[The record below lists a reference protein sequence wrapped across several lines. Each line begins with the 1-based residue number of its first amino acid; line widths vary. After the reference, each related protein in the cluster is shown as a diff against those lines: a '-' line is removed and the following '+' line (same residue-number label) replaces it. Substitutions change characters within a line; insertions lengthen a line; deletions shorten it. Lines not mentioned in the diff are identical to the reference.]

1 VGSSP
6 DTVQSQSS
14 TGKEKST
21 DLGGKRGELVYQGS
35 INGKANPSR
44 RSSASPETEEGGA
57 DTDSPGTGGEA
68 TGASTIASVDATGT
82 ARGASNPSPVLG
94 CGEGPTGALEEEEAI
109 DHSEEQRKKKKKN
122 FLQRT
127 RRRGRLGERAFSFSE
142 NSFFPSLGNTSWLIM
157 RPQ

>member
-1 VGSSP
+1 
-6 DTVQSQSS
+6 
-14 TGKEKST
+14 
-21 DLGGKRGELVYQGS
+21 VYQGS
-35 INGKANPSR
+35 INGKANLSR

-68 TGASTIASVDATGT
+68 TGASTIASVDAAGT
-82 ARGASNPSPVLG
+82 ARGAFNPSPVLG

-109 DHSEEQRKKKKKN
+109 DHGEEQRKKKKK

-127 RRRGRLGERAFSFSE
+127 GRRGRLGERAFSFSE

>member
-21 DLGGKRGELVYQGS
+21 DLGGKRGELEYQGS
-35 INGKANPSR
+35 IKGKANPSC
-44 RSSASPETEEGGA
+44 RSLASPETEEGGT

-82 ARGASNPSPVLG
+82 VNEGSSPSPVLD

-109 DHSEEQRKKKKKN
+109 DHGKEQRNKKD
-122 FLQRT
+122 FL
-127 RRRGRLGERAFSFSE
+127 F
-142 NSFFPSLGNTSWLIM
+142 GNTENGEKREIGRKSLFLS
-157 RPQ
+157 